1 MMIKPSTDVMLDLE
15 TCGTSAG
22 CVILSIGACTFDLQH
37 EFYERI
43 SVLDSDSFGFTEDPG
58 TMAWWDKQNPDMRD
72 EAFSGTVGVVEAL
85 DRFSSW
91 FRSLPAKEVFIWGNG
106 ADFDQP
112 ILKAYYEGM
121 RTKLPWKPFNGRCYR
136 TLKNLYPFIKGPSA
150 NASHHHALEDAK
162 WQAVHAREILGRH
175 FHGQQRYQD

>member
-1 MMIKPSTDVMLDLE
+1 MIKPSTDVMLDLE
-15 TCGTSAG
+15 TCGTSPG
-22 CVILSIGACTFDLQH
+22 CIILSIGACTFDLQH

-43 SVLDSDSFGFTEDPG
+43 SVIDSAEYGFTEDPG

-72 EAFSGTVGVVEAL
+72 EAFSGSQSVVEVL
-85 DRFSSW
+85 GRFSDW
-91 FRSLPAKEVFIWGNG
+91 FKRLPAKSVYVWGNG

-121 RTKLPWKPFNGRCYR
+121 LMPVPWKPYNGRCYR
-136 TLKNLYPFIKGPSA
+136 TLKNLYPFIKGPTS

-175 FHGQQRYQD
+175 FQGQQRYQD